1 MMQLE
6 KHINKFNFL
15 KTLLIL
21 LCLSLS
27 EGLFAETYT
36 CTYNGAALEW
46 SPENPFSGDTYIINE
61 GDTVIYD
68 IPTAALALPLPVENN
83 GTLIC
88 QTLEIVFQQEYK
100 QSSGELRIGPTA
112 KFFSDADLSQTT
124 ISFIDD
130 TIDHNLYLY
139 KTTTSSDSSYI
150 NIKTPSASPLE
161 FTTIY
166 MGGNVNLTLNNA
178 LDCDNFY
185 VVNGTTAS
193 DWAAEVDWAANIISS
208 NSASYGL
215 TVSNEFD
222 INRFSATDGVLG
234 YINLQTPFTFGGE
247 ALKIHS
253 GAQLTVEENQTFTAK
268 KVWISSYTSDL
279 LTSFIVK
286 GTANI
291 NTELDLG
298 AESNPC
304 AGKLIVEE
312 SGQLTVPHIFWTQE
326 TYRITDD
333 TSPFTNNGTINV
345 TTGISVITKDSNE
358 TELPLINNGTI
369 NASGGSSE
377 LSAAYFSGSGSIN
390 MAGGS
395 LTASSSSKSSSIG
408 KLNLSSSNE
417 ISALNLNCQQFIAE
431 SLGGES
437 ISFNKPAGAASQ
449 TLSVSEKL
457 ILSGSSASSL
467 LTLTGDSAWNL
478 NVSSLSASSTN
489 FVTEYLDI
497 SNSTISQERVAFLS
511 SDSGNNSNWLFDFD
525 YTWTGAVSTSWEDT
539 ENWSPSLSYYPDYET
554 YAVIIPDGLSRYPV
568 LTASYTIKNLTVG
581 TSTATSHDASI
592 TLGADNL
599 ILAESD
605 GLTNYSDL
613 IFTSTGRIADSLGNL
628 LIDSSQGRVIYKSGS
643 GSITAYDDGY
653 YNLKIESGSWNNSE
667 SINVAGTFTN
677 TATFTLNEEL
687 TVDGAFTNQG
697 TLTIES
703 GAPLTVKG
711 DLVNSGSISQSD
723 AVYCK
728 GACENVTDTGSW
740 TFSASA
746 YIYFDADNSITFKS
760 SSTSNRYNFDTSAAS
775 ANTSFTGTSSGG
787 QFLIN
792 SYTDGGQD
800 LASFTNARFLNTAI
814 YTKPLT
820 VNKVTFDASNSFTS
834 LNATGDVTF
843 SAANTFGTLNLTGS
857 AVFAATNSFENLN
870 AQGSFTITFPAGSAN
885 SQNVT
890 GSLILKGTSAGNL
903 LTVKSPSSS
912 SDDEDDCFYINYSG
926 SLSDASLQYLNL
938 KNAYNARMDGSSHEN
953 LTPDNSTDSGNNYYW
968 NFLGA
973 AYTWTGNSDKEW
985 SNKNNWTP
993 ASVPGKGSLITIPSG
1008 KSKYPLLSSISG
1020 DIDIYYDT
1028 TYKGNLTIAASAS
1041 MDFASYSFN
1050 AGTITNRGTIRAM
1063 GDSGQSLTATNKTS
1077 GANSTFAYYSS
1088 SIAEDVWDD
1097 TYNYLTFIE
1106 DAEGTISTALSVNK
1120 TTTINTSGSLSL
1132 SGTNTFTGNVIL
1144 IAGEDI
1150 TLNAASAFTIAA
1162 NTGSTAQCKNLTVNS
1177 DVKLAGNL
1185 ITESSMIFNQNLTL
1199 SANAKLQTTDDS
1211 GLITFVKNA
1220 GDATATNS
1228 ASSLTIDS
1236 NLYFGQNAKANP
1248 SYLLISSSNAIDISS
1263 QSSSQINFA
1272 CDLRLAEGST
1282 ATLSSPAKVSGDFTN
1297 AGTFNAESRLD
1308 LYADSVNSGSIIQTD
1323 EIYFNDGSSSVSD
1336 SGSWSIDAD
1345 SYIHFANTS
1354 AEVTFT
1360 SSSSTNEYRFD
1371 TSSAGQPVNFEGSSA
1386 SSKMIIKAYRDSYSS
1401 SSACDGCTFKNVN
1414 VSQGQTF
1421 TKDLIAIDAVL
1432 FSGENTF
1439 AGLTLKGNVEFKASD
1454 SFTSLTADGL
1464 GGKTI
1469 TFPAGTAYSQ
1479 TVTGSLT
1486 LKGTS
1491 TASLLTLKSSASSS
1505 DDEDDCFYINY
1516 SGSLD
1521 NASLQYL
1528 NLKNAY
1534 NARMDGSSH
1543 VNLAPENSSDSGNNY
1558 YWDFLGAAYT
1568 WTGNADTEWNNK
1580 NNWSPASVPGKGS
1593 LVTIPAG
1600 KTIYPLLTDELD
1612 LKYSST
1618 YAGSLTIAASAL
1630 IDFSQYNFTAGTIIN
1645 NGRIRLKGYSSQTIT
1660 AGTKTNG
1667 AASVIEYYGTS
1678 IAKDSWNYTYN
1689 NLSFTEDA
1697 SGTISQAL
1705 SVSGTTEFET
1715 TGSITLSGT
1724 NTFTGGVSI
1733 SSADDITLNSASDF
1747 TLAENTSNSEQCN
1760 SLTINSAVT
1769 LAGNVITAE
1778 SQSYKGDLTLAKNLT
1793 LKNTSGTGA
1802 ISFFAKAGTSGSGT
1816 GTYTLTLDGNL
1827 YCGEDAVINPQQLNL
1842 SSASAITASSEND
1855 SQINIAT
1862 KLSIISGTK
1871 VTLSSPVKISGTAN
1885 NNGSLTLNKAAT
1897 INGATTNAGTINVSA
1912 VTHIKNN
1919 LTNTG
1924 IIIQTANLY
1933 FDDSCTSVSDSR
1945 SWTIDDDSYIHFAN
1959 TSAEVTFTSSSS
1971 ANEYRFDTSSA
1982 EKPVN
1987 FAGSSASS
1995 KMIIKAYRDFYSSSS
2010 ACDGCTFKNVNVSQG
2025 QTFTKNIIA
2034 KDSVLF
2040 SGKNKF
2046 KGLTIQG
2053 NNLEFAES
2061 NTFEN
2066 LTAEDLGGY
2075 TITFHAG
2082 FSYSQTITESL
2093 TLKGTSEESGDL
2105 LTLKSSASS
2114 SDDEDDCFYI
2124 NFTAASLDNATL
2136 QYLNLIN
2143 AYNARMG
2150 MDGSSPENMTTKNSW
2165 DSGNNYYWNF
2175 LDALYTWTGE
2185 ADTEWT
2191 NKNNWSPASVP
2202 GKGSLVTIP
2211 SVMTN
2216 YPLLTSTINILY
2228 DEDTYPGS
2236 LTIAASASMDFAS
2249 YSFTAGTITNN
2260 GTIRAMGADGQTLT
2274 AEEKING
2281 ENSTFA
2287 YYSSSIEE
2295 DVWDYPYNYLTF
2307 IDDADG
2313 EIPDALTVNKTT
2325 TINTSGSVSLSGENT
2340 FTGNVIL
2347 TAGEDIVL
2355 NSASGFTIAANTGS
2369 EAQCENLTVN
2379 SDVTLSGNLI
2389 TQTSM
2394 TFNQNL
2400 ILAAN
2405 AKLQT
2410 TDDSGL
2416 ITFVKKAGSGDA
2428 GTENPAY
2435 TLTIDS
2441 NLYFGQNAK
2450 ANPLYLLLANT
2461 KDISIRAEETAE
2473 IAADLF
2479 IDTSK
2484 KVTFASSVNVEN
2496 FYFYNGALT
2505 LNSDITLTCTKDFVT
2520 FGTNYDADDA
2530 NYSGSDTRFAYYPQ
2544 TQSGA
2549 IAYTLSNPL
2558 STGTYTAAFSSL
2570 SGATIKT
2577 EGNLYIN
2584 GSDLDGGTSKCT
2596 IIIPDNTSS
2605 NPVFNSGSSP
2615 TEDMWGIPY
2624 ALVFNSTI
2632 SNINIEDDTDNKSY
2646 LTASA
2651 SLTDAANMGNTDGGN
2666 NTNVQFDYPRIVYAK
2681 TVYDDV
2687 IYLAFNLPL
2696 ENSNGEI
2703 NRNLE
2708 EAANKNQGGIWYN
2721 GQSLQLISEAYTDPD
2736 CENLLSE
2743 NEDLTTPDSDDY
2755 YGFYIRVQEGS
2766 EKWNTDANGSASTSE
2781 LAIDKNTKD
2790 DSCDSDGVHHD
2801 ITVDLYYFEGLFTA
2815 AQGHTMALNQHY
2827 DQTED
2832 KCDPVMLQVSTGR
2845 EAHTDYSGSGSQ
2857 AFYDAHNFIELR
2869 YSEAVDI
2876 GSLDAADADDDG
2888 NNNLQASP
2896 SFGDITQNSANGE
2909 LIEGL
2914 TIAGLITTSDGS
2926 LEAYNKN
2933 DSTSP
2938 HSLYRTFPVDSS
2950 SETKL
2955 QTHRIRIGIAA
2966 YVDEANPVSFD
2977 SKEFNNW
2984 LGYIESSSAPE
2995 GSASLISENYVEI
3008 KDVNSNLLQR
3018 ASTENHQITTSEME
3032 ISSYSDWDCIA
3043 PDFTLCWKRDED
3055 QPADYF
3061 EILGTGSGST
3071 IDRLEM
3077 HISDN
3082 QNTDDIFWA
3091 TGYGWVYKEGR
3102 EWVDEDSSYS
3112 ADIIGGIRL
3121 SSIYNQ
3127 YEKFKYGIGENST
3140 PSLLFTGINPGAS
3153 SSFFTGYRN
3162 EKTHNIPTTMDN
3174 PYFTFDVPS
3183 SDLTFDTEFTIS
3195 YDETGSYITDL
3206 AGNRLHH
3213 SSQMTSIDR
3222 TPPKIN
3228 ICLASVGNN
3237 LLSIIFTKEIADSFT
3252 YTTNSGANN
3261 SGNLTDF
3268 LPYAIK
3274 FGKISGGNWTGISD
3288 LEIVEA
3294 VKVDNHSNS
3303 DFTTYTFQLN
3313 RNVTLEDIKTLSLR
3327 IESPNTTKDGI
3338 TFEETAKDNFT
3349 GLTGSKVTI
3358 LQDYLGNYIQMY
3370 SAHALSD
3377 FAINSINPL
3386 YAYDPD
3392 FVSDG
3397 ESLSIF
3403 EGLYSDSEPQSHAVH
3418 DWSQNQTNFG
3428 TLPYGDDIVLI
3439 ADTTDGDD
3447 NSNIPNFRMYLS
3459 ARPVTNSTSNQY
3471 NTDLDE
3477 NKRVWQPELDGYTY
3491 FNNLATLPNTV
3502 FDSLDKTSSPDFD
3515 TSDSAFENAVQYNID
3530 VSELNN
3536 EWQNKDQV
3544 SFIFGLNNGSNPVTI
3559 VHSPEYLPETDNY
3572 DCHTSPLFALRLTEA
3587 SNLLSFDLWSFRLN
3601 KISLQR
3607 GGVTIL
3613 NNVINLTNNEKTVL
3627 KVNMASQGKL
3637 KVIVM
3642 TLDGN
3647 IIKYLENTN
3656 STSGEHTYTWDGTN
3670 LNGKKV
3676 ARGLYFIRV
3685 IGDDFD
3691 ETRKVMCVK

>member
-1 MMQLE
+1 MCFLRKINQL
-6 KHINKFNFL
+6 KILKILALMLFL
-15 KTLLIL
+15 TFTAGLY
-21 LCLSLS
+21 S
-27 EGLFAETYT
+27 EDYT
-36 CTYNGAALEW
+36 WDIASNSWT
-46 SPENPFSGDTYIINE
+46 PENPFSGDTWVINE
-61 GDTVIYD
+61 DDTVTFDYPGNTVELTGAI
-68 IPTAALALPLPVENN
+68 ENN

-88 QTLEIVFQQEYK
+88 NTSEIVFTKEYK
-100 QSSGELRIGPTA
+100 QSSGELQLCGTT
-112 KFFSDADLSQTT
+112 KFFADADLSNTT
-124 ISFIDD
+124 ITFTDD
-130 TIDHNLYLY
+130 TEDHLLYLY
-139 KTTTSSDSSYI
+139 KTTTTSDSSYI

-166 MGGNVNLTLNNA
+166 MGGNVNLTLNKA
-178 LDCDNFY
+178 LVCENFY
-185 VVNGTTAS
+185 VVNGTTAG
-193 DWAAEVDWAANIISS
+193 DYAATTNWAENIISS

-253 GAQLTVEENQTFTAK
+253 GAQLTVEENQTFTAD
-268 KVWISSYTSDL
+268 KVWITSYTSDL

-286 GTANI
+286 GTATI
-291 NTELDLG
+291 NTELNLG

-312 SGQLTVPHIFWTQE
+312 NGELTVPHIFWTQD
-326 TYRITDD
+326 TYKITDD
-333 TSPFTNNGTINV
+333 TSPFTNDGTINV
-345 TTGISVITKDSNE
+345 TTGISVITKDSNG

-395 LTASSSSKSSSIG
+395 LTASSTAYTSSIG
-408 KLNLSSSNE
+408 SLTLTDSAE
-417 ISALNLNCQQFIAE
+417 ISALNINFQNFIFENA
-431 SLGGES
+431 GEKS
-437 ISFNKPAGAASQ
+437 ISFTSPTGSCNQ
-449 TLSVSEKL
+449 TVSNKL
-457 ILSGSSASSL
+457 ILSGSSESSL
-467 LTLTGDSAWNL
+467 LSLTGDTLWNL
-478 NVSSLSASSTN
+478 DISSITNKSTN
-489 FVTEYLDI
+489 QITEYLNI
-497 SNSTISQERVAFLS
+497 TNATVSEETPAYLST
-511 SDSGNNSNWLFDFD
+511 DGGNNSNWIFDIE
-525 YTWTGAVSTSWEDT
+525 YIWNGSTSTSWE
-539 ENWSPSLSYYPDYET
+539 EASNWTPSTAYYPNNERYS
-554 YAVIIPDGLSRYPV
+554 VLIPDGCSKYPE
-568 LTASYTIKNLTVG
+568 TTSSYTIKALTIG

-677 TATFTLNEEL
+677 AATFTLNEEF
-687 TVDGAFTNQG
+687 TVAGAFTNQG

-740 TFSASA
+740 TFTSSA
-746 YIYFDADNSITFKS
+746 YIYFDADNSISFKS
-760 SSTSNRYNFDTSAAS
+760 SSTSNQYNFDTSAAS

-792 SYTDGGQD
+792 AYTDGGQD
-800 LASFTNARFLNTAI
+800 LASFTNARFLNTAT

-843 SAANTFGTLNLTGS
+843 SAANSFETLNLTGTT
-857 AVFAATNSFENLN
+857 VFAASNSFENLSADGN
-870 AQGSFTITFPAGSAN
+870 FSITFPAGTAY
-885 SQNVT
+885 SQSIT
-890 GSLILKGTSAGNL
+890 SSLTLKGTSTISL
-903 LTVKSPSSS
+903 LSLKSSS
-912 SDDEDDCFYINYSG
+912 ASSSAESDCFYINYTG
-926 SLSDASLQYLNL
+926 SLSDCSLQYVNL
-938 KNAYNARMDGSSHEN
+938 INAYNKRENGTSHEN
-953 LTPDNSTDSGNNYYW
+953 ITLTNSTDSGNNYYW
-968 NFLGA
+968 DFPGST
-973 AYTWTGNSDKEW
+973 YSWTGNEDTEW
-985 SNKNNWTP
+985 TNKNNWTP

-1008 KSKYPLLSSISG
+1008 RSYYPLLSTTSG
-1020 DIDIYYDT
+1020 DIDIYYST
-1028 TYKGNLTIAASAS
+1028 TYKGSLTIAASAS
-1041 MDFASYSFN
+1041 MDFDSYSFN
-1050 AGTITNRGTIRAM
+1050 CGTITNNGTIRVKGA
-1063 GDSGQSLTATNKTS
+1063 SGQSLTATSKVS

-1088 SIAEDVWDD
+1088 SIAEDVWAKQ
-1097 TYNYLTFIE
+1097 YNYLTFIE
-1106 DAEGTISTALSVNK
+1106 DADGEISDDLTVAK
-1120 TTTINTSGSLSL
+1120 TTTINTSGNITL
-1132 SGTNTFTGNVIL
+1132 SGANTFTGNVIL
-1144 IAGEDI
+1144 TAGEDI
-1150 TLNAASAFTIAA
+1150 VLNSASGFTIAA
-1162 NTGSTAQCKNLTVNS
+1162 NTGSSAQCTNLTVNS

-1199 SANAKLQTTDDS
+1199 LANAKLQTSSST

-1228 ASSLTIDS
+1228 AYTLTIDS

-1248 SYLLISSSNAIDISS
+1248 SLLQLSSDSAITISS
-1263 QSSSQINFA
+1263 QNNSQINFA
-1272 CDLRLAEGST
+1272 CKLSLAEGST

-1308 LYADSVNSGSIIQTD
+1308 LYADAENTGSIVQTD
-1323 EIYFNDGSSSVSD
+1323 EIYFNEGVSSVSD
-1336 SGSWSIDAD
+1336 SGSWSIDDD

-1354 AEVTFT
+1354 AELTFT

-1371 TSSAGQPVNFEGSSA
+1371 TSSAGQPVNFEGSSS

-1401 SSACDGCTFKNVN
+1401 SSASDGCTFKNVN

-1432 FSGENTF
+1432 FSGENSF

-1469 TFPAGTAYSQ
+1469 IFPAGSSYSQ

-1486 LKGTS
+1486 LRGTS

-1505 DDEDDCFYINY
+1505 DDEDDCFYINFT
-1516 SGSLD
+1516 GDLD

-1528 NLKNAY
+1528 NLINAY
-1534 NARMDGSSH
+1534 NERMDGSSH

-1568 WTGNADTEWNNK
+1568 WTGNSDTDREWSNK

-1593 LVTIPAG
+1593 LVTIPSG
-1600 KTIYPLLTDELD
+1600 KPKYPLLTSTINILYDEE
-1612 LKYSST
+1612 T
-1618 YAGSLTIAASAL
+1618 YPGSLTIDASASM
-1630 IDFSQYNFTAGTIIN
+1630 DFASYSFTAGTITN
-1645 NGRIRLKGYSSQTIT
+1645 NGTIRVKGADGQSLTATSKVNGANSTFAYYSS
-1660 AGTKTNG
+1660 
-1667 AASVIEYYGTS
+1667 S
-1678 IAKDSWNYTYN
+1678 IVKDVWDYSYNYLT
-1689 NLSFTEDA
+1689 FIEDA
-1697 SGTISQAL
+1697 DGEISDALTVAKTTTINTS
-1705 SVSGTTEFET
+1705 
-1715 TGSITLSGT
+1715 GSITLSGA

-1733 SSADDITLNSASDF
+1733 TSAYDIILNSASGF
-1747 TLAENTSNSEQCN
+1747 TLAENTSNSAQCN

-1802 ISFFAKAGTSGSGT
+1802 ISFFAKAGTSESGT
-1816 GTYTLTLDGNL
+1816 GTYTLTLVGNL

-1842 SSASAITASSEND
+1842 SSASAITASSENN

-1862 KLSIISGTK
+1862 KLSITSDTT

-1897 INGATTNAGTINVSA
+1897 INGATTNAGTINIAA

-1924 IIIQTANLY
+1924 SISQTANLY
-1933 FDDSCTSVSDSR
+1933 FDDSCTSVSDSG
-1945 SWTIDDDSYIHFAN
+1945 SWTIDDDYYIHFAN
-1959 TSAEVTFTSSSS
+1959 TSAEITFTSSSS
-1971 ANEYRFDTSSA
+1971 TNTNEYRFDTSSA
-1982 EKPVN
+1982 GQPVN
-1987 FAGSSASS
+1987 FEGSSSSS
-1995 KMIIKAYRDFYSSSS
+1995 KMIIKAYRDSYSSSS
-2010 ACDGCTFKNVNVSQG
+2010 AFDGCTFKNVNVSQG

-2040 SGKNKF
+2040 SGVNTF

-2075 TITFHAG
+2075 TITFPAG
-2082 FSYSQTITESL
+2082 SSYSQSITESL

-2124 NFTAASLDNATL
+2124 NFTGDLDNASL

-2143 AYNARMG
+2143 AYNARM
-2150 MDGSSPENMTTKNSW
+2150 DGSSHVNLTLKNSS
-2165 DSGNNYYWNF
+2165 DSGNNYYWDF
-2175 LDALYTWTGE
+2175 LGAAYTWTGNS
-2185 ADTEWT
+2185 DTEWN
-2191 NKNNWSPASVP
+2191 NKNNWNPASVP

-2211 SVMTN
+2211 SGRSK
-2216 YPLLTSTINILY
+2216 YPLLSTTSGDIDIYYST
-2228 DEDTYPGS
+2228 TYKGS
-2236 LTIAASASMDFAS
+2236 LTIDASASIDFAS
-2249 YSFTAGTITNN
+2249 YSFNCGTITNN
-2260 GTIRAMGADGQTLT
+2260 GTIRVKGASGQNLT
-2274 AEEKING
+2274 AASKTSG
-2281 ENSTFA
+2281 TNSTFA
-2287 YYSSSIEE
+2287 YYSSSIAE
-2295 DVWDYPYNYLTF
+2295 DVWDDSYNYLTF
-2307 IDDADG
+2307 IENADG
-2313 EIPDALTVNKTT
+2313 TISTALIVNKTT
-2325 TINTSGSVSLSGENT
+2325 TINTSGSLSLSGTNT
-2340 FTGNVIL
+2340 FNGNVIL

-2355 NSASGFTIAANTGS
+2355 NSASGFTIAANTES
-2369 EAQCENLTVN
+2369 SAQCTNLTVN
-2379 SDVTLSGNLI
+2379 SDVEVPGNLI
-2389 TQTSM
+2389 TQSSM

-2400 ILAAN
+2400 ILLAD

-2416 ITFVKKAGSGDA
+2416 INFVKNAGDA
-2428 GTENPAY
+2428 TATNSDY

-2441 NLYFGQNAK
+2441 NLYFGQDAK

-2461 KDISIRAEETAE
+2461 MDVSISAAETAV

-2484 KVTFASSVNVEN
+2484 EVTFASSVNVEN

-2520 FGTNYDADDA
+2520 FGTNYNADDP
-2530 NYSGSDTRFAYYPQ
+2530 NYSGIDTRFAYYPQ

-2549 IAYTLSNPL
+2549 IAYTPL
-2558 STGTYTAAFSSL
+2558 AGSSYSATFSSL
-2570 SGATIKT
+2570 SNATIKT

-2584 GSDLDGGTSKCT
+2584 GSDLDSSSNECT
-2596 IIIPDNTSS
+2596 IIIPDNNSS
-2605 NPVFNSGSSP
+2605 NPVFNYTAAATSS
-2615 TEDMWGIPY
+2615 MWGTPY
-2624 ALVFNSTI
+2624 AIVFNSTI
-2632 SNINIEDDTDNKSY
+2632 SYINIKEADNTNDSY

-2651 SLTDAANMGNTDGGN
+2651 SLTDITNMGNTDGGN
-2666 NTNVQFDYPRIVYAK
+2666 NSNIQFDYPRIVSAK

-2687 IYLAFNLPL
+2687 IYLAFNMPL

-2721 GQSLQLISEAYTDPD
+2721 GQSLQLISKAYTDAD
-2736 CENLLSE
+2736 CKNLLAE
-2743 NEDLTTPDSDDY
+2743 NEDLTSPDSDNY
-2755 YGFYIRVQEGS
+2755 YGFYIRTQN
-2766 EKWNTDANGSASTSE
+2766 EKWNTDACGSTSTSE

-2790 DSCDSDGVHHD
+2790 DSCDSGGVHHD
-2801 ITVDLYYFEGLFTA
+2801 ITVDLYYFEGLFSA

-2845 EAHTDYSGSGSQ
+2845 EAHTDYSGNGSQ

-2876 GSLDAADADDDG
+2876 GSLDAADSDDDG
-2888 NNNLQASP
+2888 NNNLQASE
-2896 SFGDITQNSANGE
+2896 SFGDITQNSTGGE

-2914 TIAGLITTSDGS
+2914 TIAGLITTSDGT
-2926 LEAYNKN
+2926 LEAYNKKD
-2933 DSTSP
+2933 DSSP
-2938 HSLYRTFPVDSS
+2938 HALYRTFPVDSS

-2966 YVDEANPVSFD
+2966 YVDEDNPVSFD

-2984 LGYIESSSAPE
+2984 LGYIESASAPA
-2995 GSASLISENYVEI
+2995 GSASLVSENYVEI

-3018 ASTENHQITTSEME
+3018 ASTENHQIITSEME

-3082 QNTDDIFWA
+3082 QNTDDVFWA
-3091 TGYGWVYKEGR
+3091 TGYGWVYKESR
-3102 EWVDEDSSYS
+3102 EWVDANSSYS

-3121 SSIYNQ
+3121 SSIYDQ

-3162 EKTHNIPTTMDN
+3162 ENTHNIPTTMDN
-3174 PYFTFDVPS
+3174 PYFTFNVPS

-3195 YDETGSYITDL
+3195 YDETDSYITDL
-3206 AGNRLHH
+3206 AGNRLH
-3213 SSQMTSIDR
+3213 SRLMSSIDR

-3268 LPYAIK
+3268 LPNAIK
-3274 FGKISGGNWTGISD
+3274 IGSISGGIWTDGSD
-3288 LEIVEA
+3288 LEIDTSVA
-3294 VKVDNHSNS
+3294 AIKDQNHSNS
-3303 DFTTYTFQLN
+3303 DFTTYTLQLN

-3327 IESPNTTKDGI
+3327 IESPNDTIDGI
-3338 TFEETAKDNFT
+3338 TFEETAKDPLT
-3349 GLTGSKVTI
+3349 GLSDSKVTI
-3358 LQDYLGNYIQMY
+3358 LQDYIGNYIQMY

-3377 FAINSINPL
+3377 FAINTINPL

-3447 NSNIPNFRMYLS
+3447 NSNIPDFRMYLS

-3544 SFIFGLNNGSNPVTI
+3544 SFIFGLNNGSSPITI
-3559 VHSPEYLPETDNY
+3559 VHSPEYLPETNNY

>member
-1 MMQLE
+1 ML
-6 KHINKFNFL
+6 FL
-15 KTLLIL
+15 AFTAALYSVTYTLN
-21 LCLSLS
+21 S
-27 EGLFAETYT
+27 EGWTP
-36 CTYNGAALEW
+36 G
-46 SPENPFSGDTYIINE
+46 NPFSGDTWVINE
-61 GDTVIYD
+61 GDTVILD
-68 IPTAALALPLPVENN
+68 LPGTPVALTGAIENN

-88 QTLEIVFQQEYK
+88 NTSEIVFKNEYK
-100 QSSGELRIGPTA
+100 QSSGELQLCGTT
-112 KFFSDADLSQTT
+112 KFFADADLSNTT
-124 ISFIDD
+124 ITFTDD
-130 TIDHNLYLY
+130 AEDHLLYLY
-139 KTTTSSDSSYI
+139 KTTTTSDSSYI
-150 NIKTPSASPLE
+150 NIKTPSASPLK

-178 LDCDNFY
+178 LDCKNFY
-185 VVNGTTAS
+185 VVNGTTAGADYAATT
-193 DWAAEVDWAANIISS
+193 DWTANIISG
-208 NSASYGL
+208 NSASYGF

-222 INRFSATDGVLG
+222 INRFSTTDGVLG
-234 YINLQTPFTFGGE
+234 YINLQTPFTFGGN
-247 ALKIHS
+247 ALKIHI
-253 GAQLTVEENQTFTAK
+253 GAQLTVEEYQTFTAD
-268 KVWISSYTSDL
+268 KVWISSYSSDL

-291 NTELDLG
+291 NTELNLG

-312 SGQLTVPHIFWTQE
+312 NGQLTVPHIFWTQE
-326 TYRITDD
+326 TYKITDD
-333 TSPFTNNGTINV
+333 TEPFTNNGTINV
-345 TTGISVITKDSNE
+345 TTGISVITKDSNG

-369 NASGGSSE
+369 NASGGSTE
-377 LSAAYFSGSGSIN
+377 ITAAYFSGSGSIN
-390 MAGGS
+390 MEGGS
-395 LTASSSSKSSSIG
+395 LSASSSSKSSSIG

-417 ISALNLNCQQFIAE
+417 ISALNLNCQQFIVE

-568 LTASYTIKNLTVG
+568 LTASYTIKNLTIG
-581 TSTATSHDASI
+581 TSTATNHDSSI
-592 TLGADNL
+592 TLEAANL
-599 ILAESD
+599 VLAESD

-667 SINVAGTFTN
+667 IINVGGTFTN

-687 TVDGAFTNQG
+687 TVAGAFTNQG

-740 TFSASA
+740 TFTSSA
-746 YIYFDADNSITFKS
+746 YIYFDADNSISFKS
-760 SSTSNRYNFDTSAAS
+760 SSTSNQYNFNTSAAS

-792 SYTDGGQD
+792 SYKDGGQD
-800 LASFTNARFLNTAI
+800 LASFTNARFLNTAT

-834 LNATGDVTF
+834 LTASGDVTF
-843 SAANTFGTLNLTGS
+843 SAANNFETLNLTGS

-870 AQGSFTITFPAGSAN
+870 AQGSFTITFPAGTAY
-885 SQNVT
+885 SQRVT
-890 GSLILKGTSAGNL
+890 SSLTLKGSSTTSL
-903 LTVKSPSSS
+903 LSLKSSS
-912 SDDEDDCFYINYSG
+912 ASSSAESDCFYINYTG
-926 SLSDASLQYLNL
+926 SLTNCSLQYVNL
-938 KNAYNARMDGSSHEN
+938 INAYNQRVNGTDNEN
-953 LTPDNSTDSGNNYYW
+953 ITLTNSTDSGNNHYW
-968 NFLGA
+968 DFLGST
-973 AYTWTGNSDKEW
+973 YSWTGNEDTEW
-985 SNKNNWTP
+985 TNKNNWTP

-1008 KSKYPLLSSISG
+1008 RSIYPLLSTTSG
-1020 DIDIYYDT
+1020 DIDIYYNT
-1028 TYKGNLTIAASAS
+1028 TYKGSLTIAGSAS
-1041 MDFASYSFN
+1041 MDFASYSFT
-1050 AGTITNRGTIRAM
+1050 AGSITNNGTIRVKGA
-1063 GDSGQSLTATNKTS
+1063 SGQSLTAANKTN

-1088 SIAEDVWDD
+1088 SIAEDVWANS
-1097 TYNYLTFIE
+1097 YNYLTFIE
-1106 DAEGTISTALSVNK
+1106 DADGTISTALSVNK

-1132 SGTNTFTGNVIL
+1132 SGTNTFKGNVIL
-1144 IAGEDI
+1144 TAGEDI

-1162 NTGSTAQCKNLTVNS
+1162 NTGSTAQCENLTVNS

-1185 ITESSMIFNQNLTL
+1185 ITKSSMIFNQNLTL
-1199 SANAKLQTTDDS
+1199 SANAKLQTTDSS

-1228 ASSLTIDS
+1228 AYTLTIDS

-1248 SYLLISSSNAIDISS
+1248 SLLQLSSDSAITISS
-1263 QSSSQINFA
+1263 QNNSQINFA
-1272 CDLRLAEGST
+1272 CNLSLAEGST

-1308 LYADSVNSGSIIQTD
+1308 LYADSVNSGSIVQTD
-1323 EIYFNDGSSSVSD
+1323 EIYFNEGVSSVSD
-1336 SGSWSIDAD
+1336 SGSWTIDDD

-1354 AEVTFT
+1354 AELTFT
-1360 SSSSTNEYRFD
+1360 SSSSANEYRFD
-1371 TSSAGQPVNFEGSSA
+1371 TSSASQPVNFEGSSA
-1386 SSKMIIKAYRDSYSS
+1386 SSKMIISAYRDSDSS
-1401 SSACDGCTFKNVN
+1401 SSAYNGCTFKNVN
-1414 VSQGQTF
+1414 FSQGQTF
-1421 TKDLIAIDAVL
+1421 TKNLIAIDAVL
-1432 FSGENTF
+1432 FSGANTF

-1454 SFTSLTADGL
+1454 RFTSLTADGL

-1469 TFPAGTAYSQ
+1469 IFPAGTVYSQ

-1491 TASLLTLKSSASSS
+1491 A
-1505 DDEDDCFYINY
+1505 
-1516 SGSLD
+1516 
-1521 NASLQYL
+1521 
-1528 NLKNAY
+1528 
-1534 NARMDGSSH
+1534 
-1543 VNLAPENSSDSGNNY
+1543 
-1558 YWDFLGAAYT
+1558 
-1568 WTGNADTEWNNK
+1568 
-1580 NNWSPASVPGKGS
+1580 
-1593 LVTIPAG
+1593 
-1600 KTIYPLLTDELD
+1600 
-1612 LKYSST
+1612 
-1618 YAGSLTIAASAL
+1618 
-1630 IDFSQYNFTAGTIIN
+1630 
-1645 NGRIRLKGYSSQTIT
+1645 
-1660 AGTKTNG
+1660 
-1667 AASVIEYYGTS
+1667 
-1678 IAKDSWNYTYN
+1678 
-1689 NLSFTEDA
+1689 
-1697 SGTISQAL
+1697 
-1705 SVSGTTEFET
+1705 
-1715 TGSITLSGT
+1715 
-1724 NTFTGGVSI
+1724 
-1733 SSADDITLNSASDF
+1733 
-1747 TLAENTSNSEQCN
+1747 
-1760 SLTINSAVT
+1760 
-1769 LAGNVITAE
+1769 
-1778 SQSYKGDLTLAKNLT
+1778 
-1793 LKNTSGTGA
+1793 
-1802 ISFFAKAGTSGSGT
+1802 
-1816 GTYTLTLDGNL
+1816 
-1827 YCGEDAVINPQQLNL
+1827 
-1842 SSASAITASSEND
+1842 
-1855 SQINIAT
+1855 
-1862 KLSIISGTK
+1862 
-1871 VTLSSPVKISGTAN
+1871 
-1885 NNGSLTLNKAAT
+1885 
-1897 INGATTNAGTINVSA
+1897 
-1912 VTHIKNN
+1912 
-1919 LTNTG
+1919 
-1924 IIIQTANLY
+1924 
-1933 FDDSCTSVSDSR
+1933 
-1945 SWTIDDDSYIHFAN
+1945 
-1959 TSAEVTFTSSSS
+1959 
-1971 ANEYRFDTSSA
+1971 
-1982 EKPVN
+1982 
-1987 FAGSSASS
+1987 
-1995 KMIIKAYRDFYSSSS
+1995 
-2010 ACDGCTFKNVNVSQG
+2010 
-2025 QTFTKNIIA
+2025 
-2034 KDSVLF
+2034 
-2040 SGKNKF
+2040 
-2046 KGLTIQG
+2046 
-2053 NNLEFAES
+2053 
-2061 NTFEN
+2061 
-2066 LTAEDLGGY
+2066 
-2075 TITFHAG
+2075 
-2082 FSYSQTITESL
+2082 
-2093 TLKGTSEESGDL
+2093 ESGDL
-2105 LTLKSSASS
+2105 LTLKSSSSS
-2114 SDDEDDCFYI
+2114 SDDEDNCFYI
-2124 NFTAASLDNATL
+2124 NFTGDLDNASL

-2143 AYNARMG
+2143 AYNARKV
-2150 MDGSSPENMTTKNSW
+2150 GSSHENMTTKNSW

-2211 SVMTN
+2211 SGKTN

-2228 DEDTYPGS
+2228 DEETYPGS
-2236 LTIAASASMDFAS
+2236 LTIDDSASMDFDS
-2249 YSFTAGTITNN
+2249 YSFNCGTITNN
-2260 GTIRAMGADGQTLT
+2260 GTIRAMGAAGQTLT

-2287 YYSSSIEE
+2287 YYSSALNTALKIEE

-2307 IDDADG
+2307 IEDADG
-2313 EIPDALTVNKTT
+2313 TISTALTVNKTT
-2325 TINTSGSVSLSGENT
+2325 TINTGGSISLSGSNT

-2355 NSASGFTIAANTGS
+2355 KSASDFTIAANTGS
-2369 EAQCENLTVN
+2369 SAQCTNLTIN

-2400 ILAAN
+2400 NLGAN
-2405 AKLQT
+2405 TTLQT
-2410 TDDSGL
+2410 IDNSGL

-2428 GTENPAY
+2428 GTENSAY
-2435 TLTIDS
+2435 SLTIDS
-2441 NLYFGQNAK
+2441 NLYFDQNAE
-2450 ANPLYLLLANT
+2450 ANPSYMLLAPT
-2461 KDISIRAEETAE
+2461 KDISIDSSSTAK

-2484 KVTFASSVNVEN
+2484 EVTFASSVDVEN
-2496 FYFYNGALT
+2496 FYFYNGALS
-2505 LNSDITLTCTKDFVT
+2505 LDSGITLTCSKDFVV
-2520 FGTNYDADDA
+2520 FGSNYDADDA

-2544 TQSGA
+2544 TQSGT

-2558 STGTYTAAFSSL
+2558 DGSSYSASFTSL
-2570 SGATIKT
+2570 SGAVIKT

-2584 GSDLDGGTSKCT
+2584 GSDLDGGNPRCT
-2596 IIIPDNTSS
+2596 IIIPDNNSS
-2605 NPVFNSGSSP
+2605 NPVFNYTAAATSS
-2615 TEDMWGIPY
+2615 MWGTPY
-2624 ALVFNSTI
+2624 AIVFNSTI
-2632 SNINIEDDTDNKSY
+2632 SNINIKEADNTNDSY

-2651 SLTDAANMGNTDGGN
+2651 SLTDITNMGNTDGGN
-2666 NTNVQFDYPRIVYAK
+2666 NSNIQFDYPRIVYAK

-2687 IYLAFNLPL
+2687 IYLAFNMPL
-2696 ENSNGEI
+2696 ENSKGEI
-2703 NRNLE
+2703 NTNLQI
-2708 EAANKNQGGIWYN
+2708 AAQNKEQGGIWYN
-2721 GQSLQLISEAYTDPD
+2721 GQSLQLISKAYTDPD
-2736 CENLLSE
+2736 CENLLADD
-2743 NEDLTTPDSDDY
+2743 EDLTSQDSDGY
-2755 YGFYIRVQEGS
+2755 YGFYIRVQEDS
-2766 EKWNTDANGSASTSE
+2766 EKWNTDASGSASTSP
-2781 LAIDKNTKD
+2781 LAQTKATTS
-2790 DSCDSDGVHHD
+2790 DSCDSNGVHHD

-2832 KCDPVMLQVSTGR
+2832 KCAPVMLQVSTGR

-2857 AFYDAHNFIELR
+2857 ALYDAHNFIELR

-2876 GSLDAADADDDG
+2876 GSLDAADSDDDG
-2888 NNNLQASP
+2888 NNNLQASS
-2896 SFGDITQNSANGE
+2896 SFGHITQNSANGE

-2926 LEAYNKN
+2926 LTAHNKKD
-2933 DSTSP
+2933 DSSP
-2938 HSLYRTFPVDSS
+2938 HALYRTFPVDSS

-2966 YVDEANPVSFD
+2966 YVDEANPVNFD

-2995 GSASLISENYVEI
+2995 GSASLISENAVEI
-3008 KDVNSNLLQR
+3008 KDVNGNLLQR
-3018 ASTENHQITTSEME
+3018 ASTEKHKITTSEME

-3055 QPADYF
+3055 QPAKYF

-3082 QNTDDIFWA
+3082 QNTDDVFWA
-3091 TGYGWVYKEGR
+3091 TGYGWVYKESESR
-3102 EWVDEDSSYS
+3102 EWVDADSSYS

-3127 YEKFKYGIGENST
+3127 YENFKYGIGENST

-3183 SDLTFDTEFTIS
+3183 PDLTFDTEFTIS

-3206 AGNRLHH
+3206 AGNRLH
-3213 SSQMTSIDR
+3213 SRQMSSIDR

-3252 YTTNSGANN
+3252 YTTNSGTNN
-3261 SGNLTDF
+3261 SGILTDF

-3274 FGKISGGNWTGISD
+3274 IGSISGGIWTAGSD
-3288 LEIVEA
+3288 LEIDTSVA
-3294 VKVDNHSNS
+3294 AIKDQNHSNS
-3303 DFTTYTFQLN
+3303 NFTTYTFHLT
-3313 RNVTLEDIKTLSLR
+3313 RNVTLEDIKNLSLR
-3327 IESPNTTKDGI
+3327 IESPNITKEGI
-3338 TFEETAKDNFT
+3338 TFEETAKDPLT

-3358 LQDYLGNYIQMY
+3358 LQDYIGNYIQMY

-3439 ADTTDGDD
+3439 ADTTDGND
-3447 NSNIPNFRMYLS
+3447 NSNIPDFRMYLS

-3471 NTDLDE
+3471 NIDLDE

-3572 DCHTSPLFALRLTEA
+3572 DCNTSPLFALRLTEA

>member
-1 MMQLE
+1 ML
-6 KHINKFNFL
+6 FL
-15 KTLLIL
+15 TFTA
-21 LCLSLS
+21 
-27 EGLFAETYT
+27 GLYSETYT
-36 CTYNGAALEW
+36 RNSEGWT
-46 SPENPFSGDTYIINE
+46 PENPFSGDTWVINE
-61 GDTVIYD
+61 GDTVIFDYPD
-68 IPTAALALPLPVENN
+68 TAVVLSGAIENN
-83 GTLIC
+83 GTL
-88 QTLEIVFQQEYK
+88 TGNAAELVFAKEYK
-100 QSSGELRIGPTA
+100 QSSGELQLCGTT
-112 KFFSDADLSQTT
+112 KFFADADLSNTT
-124 ISFIDD
+124 ITFTDD
-130 TIDHNLYLY
+130 TENHILYLY
-139 KTTTSSDSSYI
+139 KTTTTSDSSYI

-161 FTTIY
+161 MTTIY

-178 LDCDNFY
+178 LGCKNFY
-185 VVNGTTAS
+185 VVNGTTAGA
-193 DWAAEVDWAANIISS
+193 DYAATTNWAANIISS

-234 YINLQTPFTFGGE
+234 YINLQTPFTFGGN
-247 ALKIHS
+247 ALKIHI
-253 GAQLTVEENQTFTAK
+253 GTQLTVEENQTFSAD
-268 KVWISSYTSDL
+268 KVWISSYSSDL

-291 NTELDLG
+291 NTELNLG

-326 TYRITDD
+326 TYKITDD
-333 TSPFTNNGTINV
+333 TEPFTNDGTINV
-345 TTGISVITKDSNE
+345 TTGISVITKDSNG

-369 NASGGSSE
+369 NTSGASS
-377 LSAAYFSGSGSIN
+377 LISAAYFLGSGSIN

-395 LTASSSSKSSSIG
+395 ITATSTTKSSSIG
-408 KLNLSSSNE
+408 SLTLTDSAE
-417 ISALNLNCQQFIAE
+417 ISVLNINFQNFIFENA
-431 SLGGES
+431 GGKS
-437 ISFNKPAGAASQ
+437 ISFTSPTGICNQ
-449 TLSVSEKL
+449 TVSNKL
-457 ILSGSSASSL
+457 ILSGSSESSL
-467 LTLTGDSAWNL
+467 LSLTGDSLWNL
-478 NVSSLSASSTN
+478 DLSSIANKSTN
-489 FVTEYLDI
+489 QITEYLNI
-497 SNSTISQERVAFLS
+497 TNATVSEETPAYLST
-511 SDSGNNSNWLFDFD
+511 DGGNNSNWIFDIE
-525 YTWTGAVSTSWEDT
+525 YIWNGSTSSSWE
-539 ENWSPSLSYYPDYET
+539 EASNWTPSTVYYPNNERYS
-554 YAVIIPDGLSRYPV
+554 VLIPDGCSKYPE
-568 LTASYTIKNLTVG
+568 TTSSYTIKALTIG
-581 TSTATSHDASI
+581 TSTATSHDSSI
-592 TLGADNL
+592 TLEAANLVLAD
-599 ILAESD
+599 SD

-667 SINVAGTFTN
+667 SINVGGTFTN

-687 TVDGAFTNQG
+687 TVAGAFTNQSS
-697 TLTIES
+697 LTIES
-703 GAPLTVKG
+703 GAPLTIKG

-723 AVYCK
+723 SVYCK
-728 GACENVTDTGSW
+728 GACKNVTDTGSW

-760 SSTSNRYNFDTSAAS
+760 SSTSNQYNFDTSAAS

-792 SYTDGGQD
+792 SYRDGGQD
-800 LASFTNARFLNTAI
+800 LASFTNARFLNTAN

-843 SAANTFGTLNLTGS
+843 SAS
-857 AVFAATNSFENLN
+857 NSFENLN
-870 AQGSFTITFPAGSAN
+870 ADGNFSITFPAGTAY
-885 SQNVT
+885 SQSVT
-890 GSLILKGTSAGNL
+890 SSLTLKGTSTTSL
-903 LTVKSPSSS
+903 LSLKSSS
-912 SDDEDDCFYINYSG
+912 ASSSAESDCFYINYTG
-926 SLSDASLQYLNL
+926 SLSDCSIQYVNL
-938 KNAYNARMDGSSHEN
+938 INAYNQRVNGTNHEN
-953 LTPDNSTDSGNNYYW
+953 ITLTNSTDSGNNHYW
-968 NFLGA
+968 DFPGST
-973 AYTWTGNSDKEW
+973 YSWTGNEDTEW
-985 SNKNNWTP
+985 TNKNNWTP

-1008 KSKYPLLSSISG
+1008 RSIYPLLSTTSG
-1020 DIDIYYDT
+1020 DIDIYYST
-1028 TYKGNLTIAASAS
+1028 TYKGSLTIAASAS
-1041 MDFASYSFN
+1041 MDFASYSFT
-1050 AGTITNRGTIRAM
+1050 AGTITNNGTIRVKGA
-1063 GDSGQSLTATNKTS
+1063 SGQSLTAASKTN

-1088 SIAEDVWDD
+1088 SIAEDVWANQ
-1097 TYNYLTFIE
+1097 YNYLTFIE
-1106 DAEGTISTALSVNK
+1106 DSDGTISTALSVNK

-1132 SGTNTFTGNVIL
+1132 SGSNTFTGNLIL
-1144 IAGEDI
+1144 TAGEDI
-1150 TLNAASAFTIAA
+1150 TLNAASAFTITA
-1162 NTGSTAQCKNLTVNS
+1162 NTGSTTQCENLTVNS

-1199 SANAKLQTTDDS
+1199 LANAELQTSSST

-1220 GDATATNS
+1220 GDSTATNS
-1228 ASSLTIDS
+1228 AYTLTIDS
-1236 NLYFGQNAKANP
+1236 NLYFAQNAKANP
-1248 SYLLISSSNAIDISS
+1248 SLLQLSSDSAITISS
-1263 QSSSQINFA
+1263 QNNSQINFA
-1272 CDLRLAEGST
+1272 CKLSLAEGST

-1308 LYADSVNSGSIIQTD
+1308 LYADSANSGSIVQTD
-1323 EIYFNDGSSSVSD
+1323 EIYFNEGVSSVSD
-1336 SGSWSIDAD
+1336 SGTWTIDDD

-1354 AEVTFT
+1354 AELTFT
-1360 SSSSTNEYRFD
+1360 STSSANEYRFD

-1386 SSKMIIKAYRDSYSS
+1386 SSKMIISAYRDSYSS
-1401 SSACDGCTFKNVN
+1401 SSACDGCTFTKVN

-1432 FSGENTF
+1432 FSGANTF
-1439 AGLTLKGNVEFKASD
+1439 AGLTLKGNVEFNASD
-1454 SFTSLTADGL
+1454 SFTSLTANGL

-1469 TFPAGTAYSQ
+1469 IFPAGTTYSQ

-1491 TASLLTLKSSASSS
+1491 TTSLLTLKSSSSS
-1505 DDEDDCFYINY
+1505 NDTAADCFYINFT
-1516 SGSLD
+1516 GSLD

-1543 VNLAPENSSDSGNNY
+1543 
-1558 YWDFLGAAYT
+1558 
-1568 WTGNADTEWNNK
+1568 
-1580 NNWSPASVPGKGS
+1580 
-1593 LVTIPAG
+1593 
-1600 KTIYPLLTDELD
+1600 
-1612 LKYSST
+1612 
-1618 YAGSLTIAASAL
+1618 
-1630 IDFSQYNFTAGTIIN
+1630 
-1645 NGRIRLKGYSSQTIT
+1645 
-1660 AGTKTNG
+1660 
-1667 AASVIEYYGTS
+1667 
-1678 IAKDSWNYTYN
+1678 
-1689 NLSFTEDA
+1689 
-1697 SGTISQAL
+1697 
-1705 SVSGTTEFET
+1705 
-1715 TGSITLSGT
+1715 
-1724 NTFTGGVSI
+1724 
-1733 SSADDITLNSASDF
+1733 
-1747 TLAENTSNSEQCN
+1747 
-1760 SLTINSAVT
+1760 
-1769 LAGNVITAE
+1769 
-1778 SQSYKGDLTLAKNLT
+1778 
-1793 LKNTSGTGA
+1793 
-1802 ISFFAKAGTSGSGT
+1802 
-1816 GTYTLTLDGNL
+1816 
-1827 YCGEDAVINPQQLNL
+1827 
-1842 SSASAITASSEND
+1842 
-1855 SQINIAT
+1855 
-1862 KLSIISGTK
+1862 
-1871 VTLSSPVKISGTAN
+1871 
-1885 NNGSLTLNKAAT
+1885 
-1897 INGATTNAGTINVSA
+1897 
-1912 VTHIKNN
+1912 
-1919 LTNTG
+1919 
-1924 IIIQTANLY
+1924 
-1933 FDDSCTSVSDSR
+1933 
-1945 SWTIDDDSYIHFAN
+1945 
-1959 TSAEVTFTSSSS
+1959 
-1971 ANEYRFDTSSA
+1971 
-1982 EKPVN
+1982 
-1987 FAGSSASS
+1987 
-1995 KMIIKAYRDFYSSSS
+1995 
-2010 ACDGCTFKNVNVSQG
+2010 
-2025 QTFTKNIIA
+2025 
-2034 KDSVLF
+2034 
-2040 SGKNKF
+2040 
-2046 KGLTIQG
+2046 
-2053 NNLEFAES
+2053 
-2061 NTFEN
+2061 
-2066 LTAEDLGGY
+2066 
-2075 TITFHAG
+2075 
-2082 FSYSQTITESL
+2082 
-2093 TLKGTSEESGDL
+2093 
-2105 LTLKSSASS
+2105 
-2114 SDDEDDCFYI
+2114 
-2124 NFTAASLDNATL
+2124 
-2136 QYLNLIN
+2136 
-2143 AYNARMG
+2143 
-2150 MDGSSPENMTTKNSW
+2150 ENMTTKNSW
-2165 DSGNNYYWNF
+2165 DLGNNYYWNF
-2175 LDALYTWTGE
+2175 LNALYTWTGD

-2191 NKNNWSPASVP
+2191 NKNNWSPASIP

-2211 SVMTN
+2211 SGKTN

-2228 DEDTYPGS
+2228 DEDTYPGR
-2236 LTIAASASMDFAS
+2236 LTIDASASMDFAS

-2260 GTIRAMGADGQTLT
+2260 GTIRAMGVAAQTLT
-2274 AEEKING
+2274 AEDKING
-2281 ENSTFA
+2281 ANSTFA
-2287 YYSSSIEE
+2287 YYSSSIEKN
-2295 DVWDYPYNYLTF
+2295 VWDTDYNYLTF
-2307 IDDADG
+2307 IEDAEG
-2313 EIPDALTVNKTT
+2313 TISDALTVAKTT
-2325 TINTSGSVSLSGENT
+2325 TIDTSGSISLSGANT
-2340 FTGNVIL
+2340 FTGNLIL
-2347 TAGEDIVL
+2347 TAGEDITL
-2355 NSASGFTIAANTGS
+2355 NAASAFTIAANTGS
-2369 EAQCENLTVN
+2369 TAQCENLTIN

-2394 TFNQNL
+2394 TFYQNL
-2400 ILAAN
+2400 NLGAN
-2405 AKLQT
+2405 TTLQT
-2410 TDDSGL
+2410 IDNSGL
-2416 ITFVKKAGSGDA
+2416 ITFVKNAGDA
-2428 GTENPAY
+2428 TATNSTY

-2441 NLYFGQNAK
+2441 NLYFGRNAK
-2450 ANPLYLLLANT
+2450 ANPSYLLLANT
-2461 KDISIRAEETAE
+2461 KDISISAAETAV

-2479 IDTSK
+2479 IDTSNE
-2484 KVTFASSVNVEN
+2484 VTFASSVNVEN

-2505 LNSDITLTCTKDFVT
+2505 LDSGITLTCHKDFVT
-2520 FGTNYDADDA
+2520 FGSNYNADDE

-2558 STGTYTAAFSSL
+2558 NGSSYSASFSSL
-2570 SGATIKT
+2570 SGAVIKT

-2584 GSDLDGGTSKCT
+2584 GSDLYGGDSLCT

-2605 NPVFNSGSSP
+2605 NPVFNYGSSP
-2615 TEDMWGIPY
+2615 TEDMWGLPY
-2624 ALVFNSTI
+2624 AVIFNSTI
-2632 SNINIEDDTDNKSY
+2632 SNMKIEDGNGDESKSY
-2646 LTASA
+2646 LTASE
-2651 SLTDAANMGNTDGGN
+2651 SLTDAANMGNSNGGN
-2666 NTNVQFDYPRIVYAK
+2666 NSNIQFDYPRIVSAK

-2687 IYLAFNLPL
+2687 IYLAFNMPL

-2703 NRNLE
+2703 NTNLQI
-2708 EAANKNQGGIWYN
+2708 AASNKEQGGIWYN
-2721 GQSLQLISEAYTDPD
+2721 SQSLQLISKAYTDAE
-2736 CENLLSE
+2736 CTSELSE
-2743 NEDLTTPDSDDY
+2743 TADLTTQDSDDY
-2755 YGFYIRVQEGS
+2755 YGFYIRTQN
-2766 EKWNTDANGSASTSE
+2766 EKWNTDASGSASTSE
-2781 LAIDKNTKD
+2781 LAISKNTKD
-2790 DSCDSDGVHHD
+2790 DSCDSNGVHHD

-2832 KCDPVMLQVSTGR
+2832 KCAPVMLQVSTGR

-2857 AFYDAHNFIELR
+2857 ALYDAHNFIELR

-2876 GSLDAADADDDG
+2876 GSLDAADSDDDG
-2888 NNNLQASP
+2888 NNNLQASE
-2896 SFGDITQNSANGE
+2896 SFGHITQNSTN
-2909 LIEGL
+2909 EGL

-2926 LEAYNKN
+2926 LTAFNKKD
-2933 DSTSP
+2933 DSSP
-2938 HSLYRTFPVDSS
+2938 HALYRTFPVDSS

-2984 LGYIESSSAPE
+2984 LGYIESASAPA
-2995 GSASLISENYVEI
+2995 GSASLISENAVEI
-3008 KDVNSNLLQR
+3008 KDVNSNPLQR
-3018 ASTENHQITTSEME
+3018 SSKDNHTITTSGMA

-3055 QPADYF
+3055 QAADYF

-3082 QNTDDIFWA
+3082 QNTDDVFWA
-3091 TGYGWVYKEGR
+3091 TGYGWVYKESR
-3102 EWVDEDSSYS
+3102 EWVDADSSYS

-3121 SSIYNQ
+3121 SSIYDQ

-3195 YDETGSYITDL
+3195 YDETDSYITDL
-3206 AGNRLHH
+3206 AGNRLH
-3213 SSQMTSIDR
+3213 SRQMSSIDR

-3274 FGKISGGNWTGISD
+3274 IGSISGGIWTAGSD
-3288 LEIVEA
+3288 LEIDTSFA
-3294 VKVDNHSNS
+3294 AIKDQNHSNS
-3303 DFTTYTFQLN
+3303 NFTTYTFHLN
-3313 RNVTLEDIKTLSLR
+3313 KNVTLEDIKTLSLR
-3327 IESPNTTKDGI
+3327 IESPNATIDGI

-3447 NSNIPNFRMYLS
+3447 NSNIPDFRMYLS

-3572 DCHTSPLFALRLTEA
+3572 DCHNSPLFALRLTEA